1 MMTKVQALAE
11 FREFYLREIRKIEQ
25 ANGNGVDEI
34 MRREEWNNYTDALCK
49 DRRITSRQYETWSNP
64 F

>member
-1 MMTKVQALAE
+1 MMSKAQALAE
-11 FREFYLREIRKIEQ
+11 FREFHLPEIRKIEQ

-34 MRREEWNNYTDALCK
+34 MRREEWNNYTDMLCK